1 MKILAFDTA
10 LRACSAAVWVDGE
23 TRAQRHEERDR
34 GHAEALVP
42 MIEDVCRQSEISYQD
57 FDRIAVTVGP
67 GTFAGIRIGVAAARG
82 LAVSLA
88 VPVVSLT
95 TLEVVASAALGRLRE
110 GEPNVTAVFDAR
122 RGQVYAQTFDRA
134 LKPLCPPRA
143 LTPVEFA
150 ASLREEPAAIIG
162 DGCSV
167 VSAAL
172 TQSGRAFRFLD
183 GPGQPDAAVV
193 AALAPFREV
202 AAPNTGEPTPLYLR
216 PPDARLPAA
225 VALSPRP

>member
-23 TRAQRHEERDR
+23 VRARCYEERDR
-34 GHAEALVP
+34 GHAETLVP
-42 MIEDVCRQSEISYQD
+42 MIEDVCRRSDTGYQD

-95 TLEVVASAALGRLRE
+95 TLEVVAFAALGRLRE
-110 GEPNVTAVFDAR
+110 EEASVTVVFDAR
-122 RGQVYAQTFDRA
+122 RGQVYAQTFDQE

-143 LTPVEFA
+143 LTPTEFA
-150 ASLREEPAAIIG
+150 ASLPEEPAAIIG
-162 DGCSV
+162 DGYSV
-167 VSAAL
+167 VMEAL

-193 AALAPFREV
+193 VALASTRAT
-202 AAPNTGEPTPLYLR
+202 AAPNSGEPKPLYLR

-225 VALSPRP
+225 AALSPRL